1 MCTVTVYHLSFI
13 SQWFGPICAWD
24 LMQLTLGEWR
34 GWKKDRPDYS
44 SRVKKKKGESRW
56 NWKKHL
62 SVLLTSL
69 GILGVKIIPKDT
81 GTYILI
87 PAKNIIMLRYIPT
100 ACCLD
105 SWLSFP
111 HAPGEDTSR
120 SISPPEHG

>member
-1 MCTVTVYHLSFI
+1 MGLIILH
-13 SQWFGPICAWD
+13 G
-24 LMQLTLGEWR
+24 R
-34 GWKKDRPDYS
+34 
-44 SRVKKKKGESRW
+44 KKKGGKPMELEEAPQRPP
-56 NWKKHL
+56 HFML
-62 SVLLTSL
+62 L